1 MLAAIVIQS
10 TGECLVKLAV
20 YVGVALLVGITVA
33 PLVLRAADSKIAA
46 GSSAPEFTLP
56 SQDGS
61 NVSLKDFRG
70 KWVVLYF
77 YPKDMTSGCTIEAR
91 NFQKDQ
97 PSFASKNAVVLGVSV
112 DSVNSHKEF
121 CTKEGL
127 NFKLLADPD
136 GNVVKAYDS
145 LNDLKVTKFAARHT
159 FIIDPTGKIAKVY
172 MDVNPNKHSQEVLA
186 ELTELQGKN

>member
-1 MLAAIVIQS
+1 MRITALVAAMLFI
-10 TGECLVKLAV
+10 
-20 YVGVALLVGITVA
+20 GVAGLFGSD
-33 PLVLRAADSKIAA
+33 ADSQLKP
-46 GSSAPEFTLP
+46 GSPAPEFTLP

-61 NVSLKDFRG
+61 NLSLKDFRG

-97 PSFASKNAVVLGVSV
+97 PEFQKKNAVVLGVSV
-112 DSVNSHKEF
+112 DSVDSHKTF

-127 NFKLLADPD
+127 NFKLLSDTE
-136 GNVVKAYDS
+136 GKVVKAYDS
-145 LNDLKVTKFAARHT
+145 LSDYKLMKFAARHT
-159 FIIDPTGKIAKVY
+159 FIIDPKGNIAKVY

-186 ELTELQGKN
+186 QLDELEAKQ

>member
-1 MLAAIVIQS
+1 VRIAA
-10 TGECLVKLAV
+10 LVAALLF
-20 YVGVALLVGITVA
+20 VGVVGLFGA
-33 PLVLRAADSKIAA
+33 SDADSQLKP
-46 GSSAPEFTLP
+46 GSPAPEFTLP

-61 NVSLKDFRG
+61 NLSLKDFRG

-97 PSFASKNAVVLGVSV
+97 PEFQKKNAVVLGVSV
-112 DSVNSHKEF
+112 DSVDSHKTF

-127 NFKLLADPD
+127 NFKLLSDTD
-136 GNVVKAYDS
+136 GKVVKAYDS
-145 LNDLKVTKFAARHT
+145 MTSMPLMKFAARHT
-159 FIIDPTGKIAKVY
+159 FIIDPKGNIAKVY

-186 ELTELQGKN
+186 QLDELEAKR